1 MFTNQTKV
9 STSFNTQSKVATSF
23 NNQFKLTN
31 KFLITEDLLAFL
43 TTEDEHL
50 LVVEPAIVGWS
61 NQVKV

>member
-9 STSFNTQSKVATSF
+9 STSFNTQSKVVTSF
-23 NNQFKLTN
+23 DTQEKPVN
-31 KFLITEDLLAFL
+31 KFLITEDLLAFI